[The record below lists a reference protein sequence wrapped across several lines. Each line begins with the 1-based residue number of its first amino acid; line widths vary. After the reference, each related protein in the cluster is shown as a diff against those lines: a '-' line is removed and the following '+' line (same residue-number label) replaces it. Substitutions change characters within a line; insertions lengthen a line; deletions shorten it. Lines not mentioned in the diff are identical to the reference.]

1 LNNAPEFKGSISAT
15 YGINLTNG
23 GRVSIQGAAHHQ
35 GRVYFLP
42 ANTSV
47 MSQASYT
54 LVDARIGYENKAGSL
69 AVGAFVKNLTDED
82 YFHNIVQFTSTS
94 DARKDVF
101 AIGNAL
107 GYPAAGR
114 QWGVDVTYR
123 FGN

>member
-1 LNNAPEFKGSISAT
+1 MNLASGGTIS
-15 YGINLTNG
+15 L
-23 GRVSIQGAAHHQ
+23 QGAAHHQ

-42 ANTSV
+42 ANTEV

-54 LVDARIGYENKAGSL
+54 LVDARIGYENEAGNL

-114 QWGVDVTYR
+114 QWSLEVTYR
-123 FGN
+123 FGK